1 MGIMVVIVKRNTA
14 RRKLRSLL
22 NRSRAKKNSGF
33 DAKRFNGALPLKG
46 DPVKLQRKMRDEWA

>member
-1 MGIMVVIVKRNTA
+1 MVVIVKRNTA